1 MTEHISR
8 QWVVAA
14 LMSIMIIGGAAA
26 SVVRAQENA
35 SPSDFVYETESLA
48 AELRRLKMQYR
59 GELEEYRRLE
69 DRYTVSK
76 QQHIKLNTLA
86 SLEEA
91 IAASQSAMESRAR
104 VLKTYLQILKVA
116 LLQQTGVDVKQ
127 KENAVAA
134 IDQVSEKLTQHHA
147 IFSEPLDKVKLQQV
161 STNFALLREQIE
173 DTSYRAL
180 SLLTIGQLQT
190 VYDNSSL
197 LVEDMEAELATH
209 GGALKQAERKRGFE
223 ETKRNLEAIKPTLE
237 EAHQTTANS
246 QDSKYEFAYGRVTK
260 DLRSAYTDLSQI
272 LSFLKELLTI

>member
-1 MTEHISR
+1 MIKRTSQQLIA
-8 QWVVAA
+8 VALA
-14 LMSIMIIGGAAA
+14 SIMIVIVGVG
-26 SVVRAQENA
+26 VVRAQESSA
-35 SPSDFVYETESLA
+35 TPSDFVYETESLA

-116 LLQQTGVDVKQ
+116 LLQQTGIDVKQ
-127 KENAVAA
+127 KESAVAA
-134 IDQVSEKLTQHHA
+134 IDGVSEKLTAHHA
-147 IFSEPLDKVKLQQV
+147 IFAEPLDKVKLQQV
-161 STNFALLREQIE
+161 STNFVLLREEIE

-197 LVEDMEAELATH
+197 LVEDMKTELATH

-223 ETKRNLEAIKPTLE
+223 ETQRNLEAIKPALE

-260 DLRSAYTDLSQI
+260 DLRGTYTDLSQI